1 MSEDGNSAEGA
12 AEAARKLVEPA
23 PRTFGEFLE
32 SVPPAQLVKVTHL
45 WGSQRQSGSSSYK
58 QLLVPDIQLH
68 CTSNDCNALRFY
80 RFEGGETNLYRGEN
94 LLDTFITYRC
104 SNCRSS
110 GKIFSLHAE
119 FKDDGA
125 GECCKFGEIPPY
137 GPPTPSRLIRLFGSD
152 RETFLKGGRCEIQ
165 GLGIGAFVYCRRVVE
180 NHKSQILGEIIR
192 VAQKL
197 EVPAD
202 KLQTL
207 EDAKN
212 EKQFS
217 KAVESAKDAIPQ
229 SLLINGQN
237 PLTLL
242 YSALSIG
249 IHEQTD
255 EKCLELAHDVRVVL
269 VELSERLGQ
278 ALKDEAELDSAVSR
292 LMKARQDKSE

>member
-1 MSEDGNSAEGA
+1 M
-12 AEAARKLVEPA
+12 
-23 PRTFGEFLE
+23 
-32 SVPPAQLVKVTHL
+32 
-45 WGSQRQSGSSSYK
+45 
-58 QLLVPDIQLH
+58 
-68 CTSNDCNALRFY
+68 
-80 RFEGGETNLYRGEN
+80 
-94 LLDTFITYRC
+94 
-104 SNCRSS
+104 
-110 GKIFSLHAE
+110 
-119 FKDDGA
+119 
-125 GECCKFGEIPPY
+125 
-137 GPPTPSRLIRLFGSD
+137 
-152 RETFLKGGRCEIQ
+152 
-165 GLGIGAFVYCRRVVE
+165 VE

-278 ALKDEAELDSAVSR
+278 ALKDEAELDLAVSR

>member
-1 MSEDGNSAEGA
+1 MSEGENSAEGA
-12 AEAARKLVEPA
+12 AEAVRKLVEPA
-23 PRTFGEFLE
+23 PRTFGEVLE

-45 WGSQRQSGSSSYK
+45 WGSQRQSGSSPYK
-58 QLLVPDIQLH
+58 QLLVPNIQLH
-68 CTSNDCNALRFY
+68 CTSNDCNGLRFY
-80 RFEGGETNLYRGEN
+80 RFEGGERNLYRGEN
-94 LLDTFITYRC
+94 SLDTFITYRC

-110 GKIFSLHAE
+110 GKIFSLHAVFE
-119 FKDDGA
+119 DDGA
-125 GECCKFGEIPPY
+125 GECYKFGEIPPY

-152 RETFLKGGRCEIQ
+152 RETFLKGRRCEIQ
-165 GLGIGAFVYCRRVVE
+165 GLGIGAFVYYRRVVE
-180 NHKSQILGEIIR
+180 NHKSQILSEIIR

-207 EDAKN
+207 EAAKN

-242 YSALSIG
+242 HSALSIG

-269 VELSERLGQ
+269 IELSERLGQ
-278 ALKDEAELDSAVSR
+278 ALKDEAELNSAVSR

>member
-119 FKDDGA
+119 
-125 GECCKFGEIPPY
+125 E
-137 GPPTPSRLIRLFGSD
+137 
-152 RETFLKGGRCEIQ
+152 
-165 GLGIGAFVYCRRVVE
+165 
-180 NHKSQILGEIIR
+180 
-192 VAQKL
+192 
-197 EVPAD
+197 
-202 KLQTL
+202 
-207 EDAKN
+207 
-212 EKQFS
+212 FS

>member
-1 MSEDGNSAEGA
+1 MSEDGNSAEGG
-12 AEAARKLVEPA
+12 AEAARKLAEPA
-23 PRTFGEFLE
+23 PRRFSEFLE
-32 SVPPAQLVKVTHL
+32 SVSPAQLVKVTNL
-45 WGSQRQSGSSSYK
+45 WGLERASGGAPFK
-58 QLLVPDIQLH
+58 QLMVPDIQLH
-68 CTSNDCNALRFY
+68 CTSNDCNGLRFY
-80 RFEGGETNLYRGEN
+80 RFEGGERNLYRAEDS
-94 LLDTFITYRC
+94 LDTFISYRC
-104 SNCRSS
+104 SNCQSS
-110 GKIFSLHAE
+110 QKLFSLHAVFE
-119 FKDDGA
+119 DDGS
-125 GECCKFGEIPPY
+125 GECYKFGEIPPY

-152 RETFLKGGRCEIQ
+152 RETFLKGRRCEIQ
-165 GLGIGAFVYCRRVVE
+165 SLGIGAFVYYRRVVE
-180 NHKSQILGEIIR
+180 NHKSQILSKIIR

-202 KLQTL
+202 RLRML
-207 EDAKN
+207 EAAKN

-217 KAVESAKDAIPQ
+217 KAVESAKDEIPQ

-242 YSALSIG
+242 HSALSIG

-269 VELSERLGQ
+269 IELSERLGQ

>member
-1 MSEDGNSAEGA
+1 
-12 AEAARKLVEPA
+12 
-23 PRTFGEFLE
+23 
-32 SVPPAQLVKVTHL
+32 
-45 WGSQRQSGSSSYK
+45 
-58 QLLVPDIQLH
+58 
-68 CTSNDCNALRFY
+68 
-80 RFEGGETNLYRGEN
+80 

-119 FKDDGA
+119 
-125 GECCKFGEIPPY
+125 E
-137 GPPTPSRLIRLFGSD
+137 
-152 RETFLKGGRCEIQ
+152 
-165 GLGIGAFVYCRRVVE
+165 
-180 NHKSQILGEIIR
+180 
-192 VAQKL
+192 
-197 EVPAD
+197 
-202 KLQTL
+202 
-207 EDAKN
+207 
-212 EKQFS
+212 FS

>member
-1 MSEDGNSAEGA
+1 M
-12 AEAARKLVEPA
+12 
-23 PRTFGEFLE
+23 
-32 SVPPAQLVKVTHL
+32 
-45 WGSQRQSGSSSYK
+45 
-58 QLLVPDIQLH
+58 
-68 CTSNDCNALRFY
+68 RF
-80 RFEGGETNLYRGEN
+80 
-94 LLDTFITYRC
+94 
-104 SNCRSS
+104 
-110 GKIFSLHAE
+110 
-119 FKDDGA
+119 
-125 GECCKFGEIPPY
+125 
-137 GPPTPSRLIRLFGSD
+137 
-152 RETFLKGGRCEIQ
+152 Q
-165 GLGIGAFVYCRRVVE
+165 GLGIGAFVYYRRVVE

-197 EVPAD
+197 EVPED

-217 KAVESAKDAIPQ
+217 KAVQSAKDAIPQ

-249 IHEQTD
+249 MHEQTD

-269 VELSERLGQ
+269 IELSERLGQ